1 MTRTGSEGNRE
12 KGIMWK
18 KKKVAELSEE
28 EGLNLDMEI
37 RQEQLPSFPQEI
49 H

>member
-1 MTRTGSEGNRE
+1 ME
-12 KGIMWK
+12 

-28 EGLNLDMEI
+28 EDLNLDMKI
-37 RQEQLPSFPQEI
+37 RQEQLPPFPQEI